1 METPMEVTE
10 EVLAAYADGELDDAR
25 RPEVEQALAANP
37 QLAARLQHYRAL
49 QERLRGTYDDV
60 LNEPLP
66 ARLIETLRAGTA
78 VGDASSSRAGRKAEV
93 ADLAAHRAAAAQ
105 SRATVGQRSPVWL
118 AAAASVLL
126 GLALG
131 YSLPHRDGAPMLQ
144 VHDGNLIAQGT
155 LAAALDTQLA
165 AQQSRTETVQ
175 VGLSF
180 RNAQGRYCRTFA
192 TGGATALA
200 GLACHARDAWQLSL
214 LTGDDRQSAGAYRTA
229 ASGIPPAVLARVQ
242 AEISGEPL
250 DAAQEAA
257 AAKAHWR

>member
-10 EVLAAYADGELDDAR
+10 EVLAAYADGELDGAR
-25 RPEVEQALAANP
+25 RSEVERALAANP
-37 QLAARLQHYRAL
+37 ALAARLQRYRAL
-49 QERLRGTYDDV
+49 QERLRGAYDDV
-60 LNEPLP
+60 LNEPVP
-66 ARLIETLRAGTA
+66 ARMIEALRAGTA
-78 VGDASSSRAGRKAEV
+78 VGDAGSTGAGRIAEV
-93 ADLAAHRAAAAQ
+93 ADLAAHRAAAAR
-105 SRATVGQRSPVWL
+105 SRATGAQRSPVWL
-118 AAAASVLL
+118 TAAASVLL

-131 YSLPHRDGAPMLQ
+131 YSLPHRDGAPILQ
-144 VHDGNLIAQGT
+144 VHDGHLTAQGT

-180 RNAQGRYCRTFA
+180 RNSQGDYCRTFA

-200 GLACHARDAWQLSL
+200 GLACRTHDAWQLRL
-214 LTGDDRQSAGAYRTA
+214 LTGDDHQPARGFRTA

-242 AEISGEPL
+242 AEIDGEPL